1 MLLRGEHEDDNAC
14 MMFYGT
20 DNGILGQL
28 FLGRSGGYP
37 GWTLTNVRKLGGI
50 NSIGAAS
57 PSCHAWGLQGAECV
71 RCSVV

>member
-1 MLLRGEHEDDNAC
+1 MLLRGEHEDDNTC

-50 NSIGAAS
+50 TSIGDIMHRPPAS
-57 PSCHAWGLQGAECV
+57 
-71 RCSVV
+71 SVVPTCTRCV